1 MNKVFRKDLIV
12 FLVSL
17 SALICAV
24 VTLNASLN
32 QFVKKERE

>member
-1 MNKVFRKDLIV
+1 MSKLFKKDLIV

-24 VTLNASLN
+24 VSLNASLN
-32 QFVKKERE
+32 QLAQKERE